1 MLDRTRGNR
10 GLKEFSQHSGW
21 NADLPQK
28 LMCRTT
34 QAGTTKWP
42 LDKNSMERRT
52 LWIVLALNIGLA
64 VAFFATGAFG
74 NSSALIANGLDN
86 LSDSFVYAISLFAL
100 SRSAKWKRGAANVSG
115 GLLILFAAGILYD
128 AWRRYIGGSDP
139 LGTIMIAMALIA
151 AAINAVCVWL
161 LAKLKN
167 PNVNIRAANT
177 FSYNDFA
184 ANLGIV
190 VAGGLVA
197 WLGTNWP
204 DLVVGVIVAGIA
216 AWGGIDILRDAH
228 GEHHKAVHTDK

>member
-1 MLDRTRGNR
+1 MAARQD
-10 GLKEFSQHSGW
+10 
-21 NADLPQK
+21 
-28 LMCRTT
+28 
-34 QAGTTKWP
+34 
-42 LDKNSMERRT
+42 SMERRT

-74 NSSALIANGLDN
+74 DSSALIANGLDN
-86 LSDSFVYAISLFAL
+86 LSD
-100 SRSAKWKRGAANVSG
+100 
-115 GLLILFAAGILYD
+115 
-128 AWRRYIGGSDP
+128 
-139 LGTIMIAMALIA
+139 IMIAMALIA

-161 LAKLKN
+161 LAKLKD
-167 PNVNIRAANT
+167 PDVNIRAANT

>member
-1 MLDRTRGNR
+1 
-10 GLKEFSQHSGW
+10 
-21 NADLPQK
+21 
-28 LMCRTT
+28 
-34 QAGTTKWP
+34 
-42 LDKNSMERRT
+42 MERRT

-74 NSSALIANGLDN
+74 DSSALIANGLDN

-204 DLVVGVIVAGIA
+204 DLVVGVIVA
-216 AWGGIDILRDAH
+216 
-228 GEHHKAVHTDK
+228 

>member
-1 MLDRTRGNR
+1 
-10 GLKEFSQHSGW
+10 
-21 NADLPQK
+21 
-28 LMCRTT
+28 
-34 QAGTTKWP
+34 
-42 LDKNSMERRT
+42 MERRT

-74 NSSALIANGLDN
+74 DSSALIANGLDN

-167 PNVNIRAANT
+167 PNVNIR
-177 FSYNDFA
+177 
-184 ANLGIV
+184 GIV